1 MRALVLSEAT
11 WYGDCVELKVKQVCR
26 SSDGWQAVKIDS
38 ASDPDT
44 VYVVLVNPWGDLR
57 ENICDCKGY
66 QYRGQC
72 SHQKKAEDKNCGW
85 GAGGYLA
92 ETQTPEEES
101 LQRCPR
107 CGGPTK
113 VELTL

>member
-1 MRALVLSEAT
+1 MLSGDA

-26 SSDGWQAVKIDS
+26 SSDGWQAIKIAS
-38 ASDPDT
+38 SSDPET
-44 VYVVLVNPWGDLR
+44 TYVVLVNPWGDPR

-66 QYRGQC
+66 QFRGHC
-72 SHQKKAEDKNCGW
+72 SHQDKAEEKNCAW
-85 GAGGYLA
+85 GEGEYLA
-92 ETQTPEEES
+92 ETQTGEEEI

-113 VELTL
+113 IELTL